1 MKIEHLFYDH
11 HMRICSKSCLRLPVL
26 RHGVPDADLSSGREG
41 DELRPDEEEA
51 VHHGPKVEGANVHAH
66 PVLQYQCTLY
76 GYGRDLS
83 NVSNKEHHHNLMD

>member
-1 MKIEHLFYDH
+1 M
-11 HMRICSKSCLRLPVL
+11 L

-66 PVLQYQCTLY
+66 AVLQYQCTLY

-83 NVSNKEHHHNLMD
+83 SQLPLTFRAKSITISWMT